1 MKRMN
6 AIAAVGAAI
15 LAIGVY
21 LAGSGFLAQTF
32 PEVAAVTGASPS
44 AAPSPTSPSSQAAE
58 LETVLAEF
66 GVFAPTTSEIAAAT
80 GAPSSRAMSSAVG
93 GAPASLT
100 ATLDTVALK
109 VGGMWCP
116 SCAYFVHQ
124 ALTRTAGVL
133 DAKVSGRKGTA
144 LVKYDPSKTTV
155 AALIAATAKYG
166 YPSQV
171 IQ

>member
-1 MKRMN
+1 MKRIN
-6 AIAAVGAAI
+6 AIAAVGTAI
-15 LAIGVY
+15 LAIGAY
-21 LAGSGFLAQTF
+21 LAGSGLLAPTSS
-32 PEVAAVTGASPS
+32 EVVAVVGSSPS
-44 AAPSPTSPSSQAAE
+44 AAPSPISPASQAAE

-66 GVFAPTTSEIAAAT
+66 GVFAPTPSEIAAAT
-80 GAPSSRAMSSAVG
+80 GAPSSRAISSAVG
-93 GAPASLT
+93 GAPASRT
-100 ATLDTVALK
+100 AAFETVALK
-109 VGGMWCP
+109 VDGMWCA
-116 SCAYFVHQ
+116 SCSYFVHQ

>member
-21 LAGSGFLAQTF
+21 LAGSGMLSPTSS
-32 PEVAAVTGASPS
+32 EVAAVAGASPT

-66 GVFAPTTSEIAAAT
+66 GVFAPTSSDMAAAT
-80 GAPSSRAMSSAVG
+80 GVPSSRAMSSAAGTALV
-93 GAPASLT
+93 AQAASLE
-100 ATLDTVALK
+100 TVALK

-144 LVKYDPSKTTV
+144 VVRYDPSKTTV
-155 AALIAATAKYG
+155 AALIAATTGYG
-166 YPSQV
+166 YPAQV
-171 IQ
+171 IR

>member
-15 LAIGVY
+15 LAIGAY
-21 LAGSGFLAQTF
+21 LAGSELLA
-32 PEVAAVTGASPS
+32 PASSEVAAVAGA
-44 AAPSPTSPSSQAAE
+44 SPTSPSSQAAD

-66 GVFAPTTSEIAAAT
+66 GVFAPTSSEIEAAT
-80 GAPSSRAMSSAVG
+80 GAPSSRAMSSAAGTALV
-93 GAPASLT
+93 AQA
-100 ATLDTVALK
+100 ATLETVALK
-109 VGGMWCP
+109 VDGMWCP

-133 DAKVSGRKGTA
+133 DAKVSGRNGTA

>member
-1 MKRMN
+1 MKRLN

-15 LAIGVY
+15 LAIGAY
-21 LAGSGFLAQTF
+21 LAGSELLA
-32 PEVAAVTGASPS
+32 PASSEVAAVAGASPT
-44 AAPSPTSPSSQAAE
+44 AARSPTSPSSQVAD

-66 GVFAPTTSEIAAAT
+66 GVFAPTSSEIEAAT
-80 GAPSSRAMSSAVG
+80 GAPSSRAMSSAAG
-93 GAPASLT
+93 TTLASQD
-100 ATLDTVALK
+100 ATLETVALN
-109 VGGMWCP
+109 VDGMWCP

-144 LVKYDPSKTTV
+144 LVTYDPSKTTV
-155 AALIAATAKYG
+155 AALIAATTSYG
-166 YPSQV
+166 YRSRV

>member
-15 LAIGVY
+15 LAIGAY
-21 LAGSGFLAQTF
+21 LAGSGLLAPTSS
-32 PEVAAVTGASPS
+32 EVVAVAGVSP
-44 AAPSPTSPSSQAAE
+44 ATAPSLTSSQAAE

-66 GVFAPTTSEIAAAT
+66 GVFAPTSSDIAAAT
-80 GAPSSRAMSSAVG
+80 GAPSSRAMSSAAG
-93 GAPASLT
+93 TTLASRD
-100 ATLDTVALK
+100 ATVETVALK
-109 VGGMWCP
+109 VDGMWCP

-133 DAKVSGRKGTA
+133 DAKVSGRNGTA

>member
-1 MKRMN
+1 MKRIN
-6 AIAAVGAAI
+6 AIVAAGAAI

-21 LAGSGFLAQTF
+21 LAGSGTLSPTSS
-32 PEVAAVTGASPS
+32 EVAAVADASPT

-66 GVFAPTTSEIAAAT
+66 GVFAPTSSDMAAAT
-80 GAPSSRAMSSAVG
+80 GVPSSRAMSSAAGTALV
-93 GAPASLT
+93 AQAASLE
-100 ATLDTVALK
+100 TVALK
-109 VGGMWCP
+109 VDGMWCP

-144 LVKYDPSKTTV
+144 VVRYDPSKTTV
-155 AALIAATAKYG
+155 AALIAATTSYG
-166 YPSQV
+166 YPAEV

>member
-21 LAGSGFLAQTF
+21 LAGSGMLSQTSS
-32 PEVAAVTGASPS
+32 EVAAVAGVSPS
-44 AAPSPTSPSSQAAE
+44 TAPSLTSPSSQAAE

-66 GVFAPTTSEIAAAT
+66 GVFAPTPSEIAAAM
-80 GAPSSRAMSSAVG
+80 GAPSSRPMSSAAG
-93 GAPASLT
+93 TTLASRD
-100 ATLDTVALK
+100 ATVETVALK
-109 VGGMWCP
+109 VDGMWCP
-116 SCAYFVHQ
+116 SCGYFVHQ

-144 LVKYDPSKTTV
+144 LVTYDPSKTSV
-155 AALIAATAKYG
+155 AALIAATTNYG
-166 YPSQV
+166 YPSRVMQ
-171 IQ
+171 

>member
-15 LAIGVY
+15 LAIGAY
-21 LAGSGFLAQTF
+21 LAGSGLLAPTSS
-32 PEVAAVTGASPS
+32 EVAAVVGASPT

-66 GVFAPTTSEIAAAT
+66 GVFAPTSSDMAAAT
-80 GAPSSRAMSSAVG
+80 GVPSSRAMSSAAGTALV
-93 GAPASLT
+93 AQAASLE
-100 ATLDTVALK
+100 TVALK
-109 VGGMWCP
+109 VDGMWCP

-144 LVKYDPSKTTV
+144 LVTYDPSKTTV
-155 AALIAATAKYG
+155 AALIAATTGYG
-166 YPSQV
+166 YPAQV
-171 IQ
+171 IR